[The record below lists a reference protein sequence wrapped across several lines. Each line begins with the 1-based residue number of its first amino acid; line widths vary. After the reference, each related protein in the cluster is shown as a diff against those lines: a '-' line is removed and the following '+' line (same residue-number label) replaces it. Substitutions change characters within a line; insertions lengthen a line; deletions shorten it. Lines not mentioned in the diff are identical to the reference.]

1 MLQQILEQMYI
12 DPELIEELSEDQKQ
26 ILFYKMRQEQ
36 VKRWKQFE
44 EKMEEEDKKKKS
56 KPQGKKKVDFL
67 KGRDGGDWVWVMG
80 EHPNDKSIEE
90 ILEEEAKKT
99 AQKLAEAEAQLLREK
114 EEAELHRKL
123 EEERLRV
130 IKENEEREKELKRQQ
145 EEAALYQSQKEAK
158 LAMEKMELE
167 KKRLEE
173 DEKKRLLELAPLVE
187 HSDTGKHSSPILN
200 SPFLSEQEKK
210 ARRKSREMTEL
221 IKEKRSSEIYLS
233 LKEHRE
239 KMKKVAEE
247 SAKEVESTWQEQE
260 KKSKEADIQKREVA
274 ANARTEYRESVRR
287 SMNLMQAAQAFAQG
301 GNKPPLPPK
310 KHLLGPNVPIS
321 SSKKPKPL
329 RPKNREM
336 VVSWFKKE
344 EAPKGTG
351 LDPTTGKVANW
362 FHGIINRTEA
372 EKFLEGKP
380 NGSYLVRVSE
390 RVWGYTLSLK
400 ETNRLKH
407 FLIDASDLGYQFIG
421 ADQTVHDSLASLI
434 QFHKDNPITI
444 SGKERLIHPCGQTSD
459 PPDYWEL
466 FHNTTTEATAL

>member
-173 DEKKRLLELAPLVE
+173 DEKKRLLELA
-187 HSDTGKHSSPILN
+187 
-200 SPFLSEQEKK
+200 EQEKK